1 LEWSN
6 LAVETGN
13 SIETIEG
20 GKMEREFPLE
30 EKDEKAADALLD
42 DASPVEPEIDD
53 IEDGGDLLATEEAE
67 PEEKEEAD
75 PEIDRVQ
82 KSSDPIA
89 LYLRDIGSVPLL
101 TREQEVSLAKEIEAG
116 EQQVFAAVLS
126 APAALR
132 AVLEKAK
139 QVQAG
144 ALGIGE
150 LLANDD
156 GAEASSSGGQAAK
169 QFLKAAKKLR
179 PLTRAH
185 DRVVHEL
192 SKQRLAKKR
201 RERLSALLQKKRGEV
216 LAALQNLR
224 LGKSFVEELAGRLKA
239 FHDRLTKLESGAAR
253 AKPAER
259 RQILAD
265 IGRIEKHTEMSAAEL
280 KQKIAVIKQGE
291 AKANHA
297 KKVLTESNLR
307 LVITIAK
314 KYANRGLPFLDMVQ
328 EGNIGLMRAV
338 EKFDYRLGYRFST
351 YATWWIRQSI
361 TRDIHNSARTI
372 RLPVH
377 VIEDRNRLL
386 RTVHYLL
393 RKLGREPCAEE
404 IAGEMGLEI
413 EEVKRMLGLVGEPV
427 SLSTPIGDDGESRLE
442 DLVEDRHSPKPMD
455 QAMDAHLHAQIR
467 KALATLPPR
476 QEKVI
481 RMRFG
486 VGEPRDYTLEEL
498 GDKFSVTRERIR
510 QIEATAL
517 RRLRSPFRALK
528 N

>member
-1 LEWSN
+1 MSGKDK
-6 LAVETGN
+6 TGG
-13 SIETIEG
+13 TG
-20 GKMEREFPLE
+20 GTMEREFPFE
-30 EKDEKAADALLD
+30 EKEEEKNVSEGLLD
-42 DASPVEPEIDD
+42 DAALEPEIDD
-53 IEDGGDLLATEEAE
+53 LEEGGDLLVTEDAE
-67 PEEKEEAD
+67 PEDKEED
-75 PEIDRVQ
+75 PEIERIQ

-89 LYLRDIGSVPLL
+89 LYLREIGSVPLL
-101 TREQEVSLAKEIEAG
+101 TREQEVSLAREIEEG
-116 EQQVFAAVLS
+116 EQQVLAAVLS
-126 APAALR
+126 APIAFR
-132 AVLEKAK
+132 AVLAKAK

-144 ALGIGE
+144 LASVSEVLSHEDAGE
-150 LLANDD
+150 GGTAA
-156 GAEASSSGGQAAK
+156 GSQAEK
-169 QFLKAAKKLR
+169 HFLKAAHQLR
-179 PLTRAH
+179 PAAKGY
-185 DRVVHEL
+185 DRIAKEL
-192 SKQRLAKKR
+192 SRRSIAKKR
-201 RERLSALLQKKRGEV
+201 RERLEPLLAKKRGEL
-216 LAALQNLR
+216 LAALMEMH
-224 LGKSFVEELAGRLKA
+224 LGKAFVETLAERLRQA
-239 FHDRLTKLESGAAR
+239 DRRIADLEAGLAA
-253 AKPAER
+253 AKPHEKKHRLAE
-259 RQILAD
+259 IE
-265 IGRIEKHTEMSAAEL
+265 RIEKEHEISAAE
-280 KQKIAVIKQGE
+280 IKEKARAIREGE

-393 RKLGREPCAEE
+393 RKLGREPRPEE
-404 IAGEMGLEI
+404 IAGEMGLEV

>member
-1 LEWSN
+1 MEKNFPHEDNEEKTSNEPSQLEP
-6 LAVETGN
+6 AD
-13 SIETIEG
+13 
-20 GKMEREFPLE
+20 MEELE
-30 EKDEKAADALLD
+30 E
-42 DASPVEPEIDD
+42 
-53 IEDGGDLLATEEAE
+53 GGDLLAADEAE
-67 PEEKEEAD
+67 PEEKEEAEPD
-75 PEIDRVQ
+75 LDGVQ

-89 LYLRDIGSVPLL
+89 LYLREIGSVPLL
-101 TREQEVSLAKEIEAG
+101 TREQEVSLAKEIEQGEQKVWETALSSPLALSTVLARSKQLQTGQVGVSELLLNDEAG
-116 EQQVFAAVLS
+116 E
-126 APAALR
+126 APAA
-132 AVLEKAK
+132 
-139 QVQAG
+139 G
-144 ALGIGE
+144 GH
-150 LLANDD
+150 
-156 GAEASSSGGQAAK
+156 AEK
-169 QFLKAAKKLR
+169 QFMKAVKKLK
-179 PLTRAH
+179 PLARARE
-185 DRVVHEL
+185 RVVREL
-192 SKQRLAKKR
+192 SRKRLAQR
-201 RERLSALLQKKRGEV
+201 RRGRLETLLQKKSSEV
-216 LAALQNLR
+216 LAALKELR
-224 LGKSFVEELAGRLKA
+224 LGKSFIEELA
-239 FHDRLTKLESGAAR
+239 DRLMKSHARLVELEAKLAR
-253 AKPAER
+253 AKGNDRKQIFAE
-259 RQILAD
+259 
-265 IGRIEKHTEMSAAEL
+265 IGRIEEEIEMPTADL
-280 KQKIAVIKQGE
+280 KQKAATIREGE
-291 AKANHA
+291 AKTNHA

-393 RKLGREPCAEE
+393 RKLGREPRPEE
-404 IAGEMGLEI
+404 IAGEMGLELD
-413 EEVKRMLGLVGEPV
+413 EVKRMLGLVGEPV
-427 SLSTPIGDDGESRLE
+427 SLNTPIGDDGESRLE
-442 DLVEDRHSPKPMD
+442 DLVEDRHSPKPVD

-486 VGEPRDYTLEEL
+486 VGEARDYTLEEL

-517 RRLRSPFRALK
+517 RRLRSPSRLVK
-528 N
+528 T

>member
-1 LEWSN
+1 
-6 LAVETGN
+6 
-13 SIETIEG
+13 
-20 GKMEREFPLE
+20 MEREFPFEEKENEKTPADTLLDESGSLDTEIEDLE
-30 EKDEKAADALLD
+30 E
-42 DASPVEPEIDD
+42 P
-53 IEDGGDLLATEEAE
+53 GDLLVTEDAEA
-67 PEEKEEAD
+67 EEKEED
-75 PEIDRVQ
+75 PELERAQ

-89 LYLRDIGSVPLL
+89 LYLREIGSVPLL
-101 TREQEVSLAKEIEAG
+101 TREQEVSLAKEIEEG
-116 EQQVFAAVLS
+116 EQRVLAAVLS
-126 APAALR
+126 APVAFRTVLLR
-132 AVLEKAK
+132 AK
-139 QVQAG
+139 QVQSGQLSLA
-144 ALGIGE
+144 E
-150 LLANDD
+150 LLTHDD
-156 GAEASSSGGQAAK
+156 AAEGGTAAGSQAEK
-169 QFLKAAKKLR
+169 QFLKAAQKLR
-179 PLTRAH
+179 PMARGY
-185 DRVVHEL
+185 DRIAKEL
-192 SKQRLAKKR
+192 SRQRIAKKR
-201 RERLSALLQKKRGEV
+201 RERLEGLLAKKRAEI
-216 LAALQNLR
+216 LAALMELR
-224 LGKSFVEELAGRLKA
+224 LGKSFVEELAERLRQV
-239 FHDRLTKLESGAAR
+239 HRRLVELESGFAA
-253 AKPAER
+253 AKAHEKR
-259 RQILAD
+259 HRLAD
-265 IGRIEKHTEMSAAEL
+265 IAAIEAQNEMSAAE
-280 KQKIAVIKQGE
+280 IKEKAAAIREGE

-393 RKLGREPCAEE
+393 RKLGREPRPEE
-404 IAGEMGLEI
+404 IAGEMGLEVD
-413 EEVKRMLGLVGEPV
+413 EVKRMLGLVGEPV

>member
-1 LEWSN
+1 
-6 LAVETGN
+6 
-13 SIETIEG
+13 
-20 GKMEREFPLE
+20 MEREFPFE
-30 EKDEKAADALLD
+30 EKEDEKNAGGESLLD
-42 DASPVEPEIDD
+42 DAALEPEI
-53 IEDGGDLLATEEAE
+53 EDLEEGELLVTEDAE
-67 PEEKEEAD
+67 PEDKEED
-75 PEIDRVQ
+75 PEIERIQ

-89 LYLRDIGSVPLL
+89 LYLREIGSVPLL
-101 TREQEVSLAKEIEAG
+101 TREQEVSLAKQIEEG
-116 EQQVFAAVLS
+116 EQQVLAAVLS
-126 APAALR
+126 APAAFR
-132 AVLEKAK
+132 AVLAKAK

-144 ALGIGE
+144 QASVSE
-150 LLANDD
+150 LLAHEEA
-156 GAEASSSGGQAAK
+156 GEGGTAAGSQAEK
-169 QFLKAAKKLR
+169 HFLKAAQKLK
-179 PLTRAH
+179 PIAKSY
-185 DRVVHEL
+185 DRIAKEL
-192 SKQRLAKKR
+192 SRQRIAKKR
-201 RERLSALLQKKRGEV
+201 RERLDALLAKKRAEI
-216 LAALQNLR
+216 LAALMEFH
-224 LGKSFVEELAGRLKA
+224 LGKAFVENLAGRLRQA
-239 FHDRLTKLESGAAR
+239 DRRIAGLETGFAA
-253 AKPAER
+253 AKPHEKKHRQAE
-259 RQILAD
+259 IE
-265 IGRIEKHTEMSAAEL
+265 RIEKESEMLAAE
-280 KQKIAVIKQGE
+280 IKEKARSIREGE
-291 AKANHA
+291 AKANQA

-393 RKLGREPCAEE
+393 RKLGRESRPEE
-404 IAGEMGLEI
+404 IASEMGLEV

>member
-1 LEWSN
+1 
-6 LAVETGN
+6 
-13 SIETIEG
+13 
-20 GKMEREFPLE
+20 MEREFSYE
-30 EKDEKAADALLD
+30 EKEEKTPSDALLD
-42 DASPVEPEIDD
+42 EAATLEPEL
-53 IEDGGDLLATEEAE
+53 EELEEPGDLLATEDAEAE
-67 PEEKEEAD
+67 DKEED
-75 PEIDRVQ
+75 PELERVQ

-89 LYLRDIGSVPLL
+89 LYLREIGSVPLL
-101 TREQEVSLAKEIEAG
+101 TREQEVSLAKEIEEG
-116 EQQVFAAVLS
+116 EQRVLAAVLS
-126 APAALR
+126 APAAFRTVLLR
-132 AVLEKAK
+132 AK
-139 QVQAG
+139 QVQSG
-144 ALGIGE
+144 DLSLSE
-150 LLANDD
+150 LLSHEDA
-156 GAEASSSGGQAAK
+156 GEGGVAAGGPAEK
-169 QFLKAAKKLR
+169 QFLKAAQRLR
-179 PLTRAH
+179 PMARSY
-185 DRVVHEL
+185 DRIAKQL
-192 SKQRLAKKR
+192 SRQRIAKKR
-201 RERLSALLQKKRGEV
+201 RERLDALLAKKRDEIRT
-216 LAALQNLR
+216 ALIGMH
-224 LGKSFVEELAGRLKA
+224 LGKAFVEELVEKLRRAYKRLAELEAGM
-239 FHDRLTKLESGAAR
+239 AA
-253 AKPAER
+253 AKPHER
-259 RQILAD
+259 RRRQEEIAA
-265 IGRIEKHTEMSAAEL
+265 IEHDSEMSAAE
-280 KQKIAVIKQGE
+280 IKEKVATVREGE
-291 AKANHA
+291 EKANHA

-393 RKLGREPCAEE
+393 RKLGREPRPEE
-404 IAGEMGLEI
+404 IAGEMGLEVD
-413 EEVKRMLGLVGEPV
+413 EVKRMLGLVGEPV

>member
-1 LEWSN
+1 
-6 LAVETGN
+6 
-13 SIETIEG
+13 
-20 GKMEREFPLE
+20 MEREFPFE
-30 EKDEKAADALLD
+30 DKEDEKTPSETLLD
-42 DASPVEPEIDD
+42 EGGALEPEI
-53 IEDGGDLLATEEAE
+53 EDLEESGELLVTEDAE
-67 PEEKEEAD
+67 PEEKEED
-75 PEIDRVQ
+75 PEIERIQ

-89 LYLRDIGSVPLL
+89 LYLREIGSVPLL
-101 TREQEVSLAKEIEAG
+101 TREQEVSLAKEIEQG
-116 EQQVFAAVLS
+116 EQQVLAAVLA
-126 APAALR
+126 APVAFR
-132 AVLEKAK
+132 AILLKAK
-139 QVQAG
+139 QVQSG
-144 ALGIGE
+144 QLSLSD
-150 LLANDD
+150 LLSNDD
-156 GAEASSSGGQAAK
+156 SGEGGTASGGQAEK
-169 QFLKAAKKLR
+169 HFPKAAQRLR
-179 PLTRAH
+179 PMVRGY
-185 DRVVHEL
+185 DRIAKEL
-192 SKQRLAKKR
+192 SRQRIAKKRKERLDKLLAKKKSEILEALLELHLGKAFVEDLTER
-201 RERLSALLQKKRGEV
+201 LKQAHQRLSAV
-216 LAALQNLR
+216 
-224 LGKSFVEELAGRLKA
+224 
-239 FHDRLTKLESGAAR
+239 ESGMST
-253 AKPAER
+253 AKPHER
-259 RQILAD
+259 KHRLAD
-265 IGRIEKHTEMSAAEL
+265 IEKLEAENEMPAAEL
-280 KQKIAVIKQGE
+280 NEKAAAIREGE

-393 RKLGREPCAEE
+393 RKLGREPRPEE
-404 IAGEMGLEI
+404 IASEMGLEVD
-413 EEVKRMLGLVGEPV
+413 EVKRMLGLVGEPV

>member
-1 LEWSN
+1 
-6 LAVETGN
+6 
-13 SIETIEG
+13 
-20 GKMEREFPLE
+20 MEREFPLDENE
-30 EKDEKAADALLD
+30 EKAPAE
-42 DASPVEPEIDD
+42 ASPSETSRIEPADMDEL
-53 IEDGGDLLATEEAE
+53 EEAGELLASEEAE
-67 PEEKEEAD
+67 EEKEEA
-75 PEIDRVQ
+75 EAELEGVQ

-89 LYLRDIGSVPLL
+89 LYLREIGTVPLL
-101 TREQEVSLAKEIEAG
+101 TRELEVSLAKEIEEG
-116 EQQVFAAVLS
+116 EQKVLEAALS
-126 APAALR
+126 SPAALR
-132 AVLEKAK
+132 AVLARSKE
-139 QVQAG
+139 VQTG
-144 ALGIGE
+144 HISISEILLNDEGGE
-150 LLANDD
+150 SPA
-156 GAEASSSGGQAAK
+156 SGGHSEK
-169 QFLKAAKKLR
+169 QFLKAVKKIR
-179 PLTRAH
+179 PLARTR
-185 DRVVHEL
+185 DRVVREL
-192 SKQRLAKKR
+192 SRKRLAQRRRTRLETLLKKKN
-201 RERLSALLQKKRGEV
+201 AEV
-216 LAALQNLR
+216 LAALKELR
-224 LGKSFVEELAGRLKA
+224 LGKYFIEELADRLKKSGA
-239 FHDRLTKLESGAAR
+239 RLAQLESNLATVRGNE
-253 AKPAER
+253 KK
-259 RQILAD
+259 QILAE
-265 IGRIEKHTEMSAAEL
+265 IARIEEAMEMPSAEINQRVA
-280 KQKIAVIKQGE
+280 AVQAGE

-393 RKLGREPCAEE
+393 RKLGREPRPEE
-404 IAGEMGLEI
+404 IAGEMGLELDD
-413 EEVKRMLGLVGEPV
+413 VKRMLGLVGEPI
-427 SLSTPIGDDGESRLE
+427 SLNTPIGDDGESRLE
-442 DLVEDRHSPKPMD
+442 DLVEDRHSPKPVD

-486 VGEPRDYTLEEL
+486 VGESRDYTLEEL

-517 RRLRSPFRALK
+517 RRLRSPSRAVK
-528 N
+528 S

>member
-1 LEWSN
+1 MKTKNWL
-6 LAVETGN
+6 VK
-13 SIETIEG
+13 IEG
-20 GKMEREFPLE
+20 GKMERQLPIE
-30 EKDEKAADALLD
+30 EKDEKTPADALLD
-42 DASPVEPEIDD
+42 EASPLEPDADEL
-53 IEDGGDLLATEEAE
+53 EDGGDLLAVDEAE
-67 PEEKEEAD
+67 PEEKEESD
-75 PEIDRVQ
+75 PEIDRIQ

-89 LYLRDIGSVPLL
+89 LYLREIGSVPLL
-101 TREQEVSLAKEIEAG
+101 TREQEVSLAREIEEG
-116 EQQVFAAVLS
+116 EGQVFAAALS
-126 APAALR
+126 APLALR
-132 AVLEKAK
+132 AVLEKSRQA
-139 QVQAG
+139 QAG
-144 ALGIGE
+144 EIGVGE
-150 LLANDD
+150 LLAHDEGGD
-156 GAEASSSGGQAAK
+156 APAPGSPAEK
-169 QFLKAAKKLR
+169 KFLKATKKLR
-179 PLTRAH
+179 PLAAAH

-192 SKQRLAKKR
+192 AKQRVSKKR
-201 RERLSALLQKKRGEV
+201 RERLEKLLQKKRGEV
-216 LAALQNLR
+216 LAALQGLR
-224 LGKSFVEELAGRLKA
+224 LGKAFVENLAERIKK
-239 FHDRLTKLESGAAR
+239 FNDRLCRLEAGAAR
-253 AKPAER
+253 AKPSER
-259 RQILAD
+259 KHMRAD
-265 IGRIEKHTEMSAAEL
+265 IARIENDTEMTAAEL
-280 KQKIAVIKQGE
+280 KQKVAAIRQGE
-291 AKANHA
+291 AMTNHG

-393 RKLGREPCAEE
+393 RKLGREPQAEE
-404 IAGEMGLEI
+404 IASEMGLEV
-413 EEVKRMLGLVGEPV
+413 EEIKRMLGLVGEPV
-427 SLSTPIGDDGESRLE
+427 SLSTPIGEDGESRLE
-442 DLVEDRHSPKPMD
+442 DLVEDKHSPKPMD
-455 QAMDAHLHAQIR
+455 QAMDAHLHQQIR

>member
-1 LEWSN
+1 MM
-6 LAVETGN
+6 
-13 SIETIEG
+13 EG

-30 EKDEKAADALLD
+30 ENDEKTPVEAA
-42 DASPVEPEIDD
+42 PVEPAEMD
-53 IEDGGDLLATEEAE
+53 ELEEAGDLLAADEAE
-67 PEEKEEAD
+67 PEEKEEAEPD
-75 PEIDRVQ
+75 LEGVQ

-89 LYLRDIGSVPLL
+89 LYLREIGSVPLL
-101 TREQEVSLAKEIEAG
+101 TREQEVSLAKEIEQG
-116 EQQVFAAVLS
+116 EQKVLE
-126 APAALR
+126 AALSCPPALR
-132 AVLEKAK
+132 RVLERSK

-144 ALGIGE
+144 QFGVAE
-150 LLANDD
+150 LLLNDES
-156 GAEASSSGGQAAK
+156 GESPAAGGHAEK
-169 QFLKAAKKLR
+169 QFIKAVKKLR
-179 PLTRAH
+179 PLARAR
-185 DRVVHEL
+185 DRVVREL
-192 SKQRLAKKR
+192 SRKRLAQKR
-201 RERLSALLQKKRGEV
+201 RDRLAALLQKKNAEV
-216 LAALQNLR
+216 LASLKELR
-224 LGKSFVEELAGRLKA
+224 LGKSFIEELADRLKKSHA
-239 FHDRLTKLESGAAR
+239 RLVELESKLAQAKGGERKGMAA
-253 AKPAER
+253 E
-259 RQILAD
+259 
-265 IGRIEKHTEMSAAEL
+265 IGRIEEETEMSSAEL
-280 KQKIAVIKQGE
+280 RQKAAAIRDGE
-291 AKANHA
+291 AQANHA

-393 RKLGREPCAEE
+393 RKLGREPRPEE
-404 IAGEMGLEI
+404 IAAEMGLEI

-427 SLSTPIGDDGESRLE
+427 SLNTPIGDDGESRLE
-442 DLVEDRHSPKPMD
+442 DLVEDRHSPKPVD

-481 RMRFG
+481 RMLFG
-486 VGEPRDYTLEEL
+486 VGEARDYTLEEL

-517 RRLRSPFRALK
+517 RRLRSPSRLVK

>member
-1 LEWSN
+1 
-6 LAVETGN
+6 
-13 SIETIEG
+13 
-20 GKMEREFPLE
+20 MEREFPFEDKE
-30 EKDEKAADALLD
+30 EKTPSDALLEEGG
-42 DASPVEPEIDD
+42 ALEPEID
-53 IEDGGDLLATEEAE
+53 ELEEPGDLLVTEDAE
-67 PEEKEEAD
+67 TEEKEED
-75 PEIDRVQ
+75 PELERVQ

-89 LYLRDIGSVPLL
+89 LYLREIGSVPLL
-101 TREQEVSLAKEIEAG
+101 TREQEVSLAKEIEEG
-116 EQQVFAAVLS
+116 ENRVLAAMLS
-126 APAALR
+126 APAAFR
-132 AVLEKAK
+132 TVLLKAK
-139 QVQAG
+139 LVQS
-144 ALGIGE
+144 GE
-150 LLANDD
+150 LSLSELLSHDD
-156 GAEASSSGGQAAK
+156 TGEGGSAAGSQTEK
-169 QFLKAAKKLR
+169 HFLKAAQRLR
-179 PLTRAH
+179 PMARSY
-185 DRVVHEL
+185 DRIAKEL
-192 SKQRLAKKR
+192 SHQRIAKKR
-201 RERLSALLQKKRGEV
+201 RERLELLLAKKKDEIRDALLEMH
-216 LAALQNLR
+216 
-224 LGKSFVEELAGRLKA
+224 LGKGFVEDMADHVRQAEKRLAELEAGMATAKA
-239 FHDRLTKLESGAAR
+239 HERKHRQADIEKLER
-253 AKPAER
+253 E
-259 RQILAD
+259 
-265 IGRIEKHTEMSAAEL
+265 TEMSAAEI
-280 KQKIAVIKQGE
+280 KQKGAALREGE

-393 RKLGREPCAEE
+393 RKLGREPRPEE
-404 IAGEMGLEI
+404 IASEMGLEVD
-413 EEVKRMLGLVGEPV
+413 EVKRMLGLVGEPV

>member
-1 LEWSN
+1 M
-6 LAVETGN
+6 G
-13 SIETIEG
+13 
-20 GKMEREFPLE
+20 REFPHEENEEKAPAEGLMNEASQPEPADMDDLE
-30 EKDEKAADALLD
+30 EA
-42 DASPVEPEIDD
+42 
-53 IEDGGDLLATEEAE
+53 GDLLAAEEAE
-67 PEEKEEAD
+67 EEKEEA
-75 PEIDRVQ
+75 ELEGAQ

-89 LYLRDIGSVPLL
+89 LYLREIGSVPLL
-101 TREQEVSLAKEIEAG
+101 TRELEVSLAREIEEG
-116 EQQVFAAVLS
+116 EQKVLEAALS
-126 APAALR
+126 SPTALR
-132 AVLEKAK
+132 AVLEKSK

-144 ALGIGE
+144 QLNASE
-150 LLANDD
+150 LLLNDETGESSA
-156 GAEASSSGGQAAK
+156 GAGRSEK
-169 QFLKAAKKLR
+169 HFLRAVKKLR
-179 PLTRAH
+179 PLGRAR
-185 DRVVHEL
+185 DRVVREL
-192 SKQRLAKKR
+192 SRKRLAQRRRTRLEVLLRKKN
-201 RERLSALLQKKRGEV
+201 GEV
-216 LAALQNLR
+216 LAALKEIR
-224 LGKSFVEELAGRLKA
+224 LGKSFIEELAEGLKKSGARLGQ
-239 FHDRLTKLESGAAR
+239 LESHRATAR
-253 AKPAER
+253 GNEKK
-259 RQILAD
+259 QILAE
-265 IGRIEKHTEMSAAEL
+265 IARIEEVTEMPSTEL
-280 KQKIAVIKQGE
+280 KQKVATIHEGE
-291 AKANHA
+291 EKTKHA

-377 VIEDRNRLL
+377 VIEDRNKLL

-393 RKLGREPCAEE
+393 RKLGREPRPEE
-404 IAGEMGLEI
+404 IAAEMGLEPDEI
-413 EEVKRMLGLVGEPV
+413 KRMLGLVGEPV
-427 SLSTPIGDDGESRLE
+427 SLNTPIGDDGESRLE
-442 DLVEDRHSPKPMD
+442 DLVEDRHSPKPVD

-486 VGEPRDYTLEEL
+486 VGEARDYTLEEL

-517 RRLRSPFRALK
+517 RRLRSPSRALK

>member
-1 LEWSN
+1 MERDYPAGEN
-6 LAVETGN
+6 DEKTPTETT
-13 SIETIEG
+13 SIEPADMDE
-20 GKMEREFPLE
+20 LE
-30 EKDEKAADALLD
+30 EA
-42 DASPVEPEIDD
+42 
-53 IEDGGDLLATEEAE
+53 GDLLAADEAE
-67 PEEKEEAD
+67 PEEKEEAEAD
-75 PEIDRVQ
+75 LEGVQ

-89 LYLRDIGSVPLL
+89 LYLREIGSVPLL
-101 TREQEVSLAKEIEAG
+101 TREQEVSLAMEIEQG
-116 EQQVFAAVLS
+116 EQKVWETALS
-126 APAALR
+126 SPAALSTVVAR
-132 AVLEKAK
+132 SK

-144 ALGIGE
+144 QLGVSE
-150 LLANDD
+150 LLLNDE
-156 GAEASSSGGQAAK
+156 GGEAPAAGGHTEK
-169 QFLKAAKKLR
+169 QFMKAVKKLR
-179 PLTRAH
+179 PLARARE
-185 DRVVHEL
+185 RVVREL
-192 SKQRLAKKR
+192 SKKRLAQR
-201 RERLSALLQKKRGEV
+201 RRSRLEALLRKKNGEV
-216 LAALQNLR
+216 LAALKELR
-224 LGKSFVEELAGRLKA
+224 LGKSFIEELADRLNKS
-239 FHDRLTKLESGAAR
+239 HDRLVELESKLAR
-253 AKPAER
+253 AKGNER
-259 RQILAD
+259 KNILAE
-265 IGRIEKHTEMSAAEL
+265 IGRIEQETEMPSAEL
-280 KQKIAVIKQGE
+280 KQKAATIREGE

-393 RKLGREPCAEE
+393 RKLGREPRPDE
-404 IAGEMGLEI
+404 IAAEMGLELD
-413 EEVKRMLGLVGEPV
+413 EVKRMLGLVGEPV
-427 SLSTPIGDDGESRLE
+427 SLNTPIGDDGESRLE
-442 DLVEDRHSPKPMD
+442 DLVEDRHSPKPVD

-486 VGEPRDYTLEEL
+486 VGEARDYTLEEL

-517 RRLRSPFRALK
+517 RRLRSPSRVLK

>member
-1 LEWSN
+1 
-6 LAVETGN
+6 
-13 SIETIEG
+13 
-20 GKMEREFPLE
+20 MERDFPVGENEEKTPNETSPLE
-30 EKDEKAADALLD
+30 PADMDELEDA
-42 DASPVEPEIDD
+42 
-53 IEDGGDLLATEEAE
+53 GDLLAADEAE

-75 PEIDRVQ
+75 QELEGVQ

-89 LYLRDIGSVPLL
+89 LYLREIGSVPLL
-101 TREQEVSLAKEIEAG
+101 TREQEVSLAKEIEQG
-116 EQQVFAAVLS
+116 EQKVLEAALS
-126 APAALR
+126 SPAALST
-132 AVLEKAK
+132 VLATSK
-139 QVQAG
+139 QVQTG
-144 ALGIGE
+144 QIGLSE
-150 LLANDD
+150 LLLNDEA
-156 GAEASSSGGQAAK
+156 AEAQSGGGQAEK
-169 QFLKAAKKLR
+169 QFIKAVKKLR
-179 PLTRAH
+179 PLARAR
-185 DRVVHEL
+185 DRVVREL
-192 SKQRLAKKR
+192 SKKRLAQRKR
-201 RERLSALLQKKRGEV
+201 VRLERLLQKKNSEV
-216 LAALQNLR
+216 LAALKELR
-224 LGKSFVEELAGRLKA
+224 LGKSFIEELADRLKKSHA
-239 FHDRLTKLESGAAR
+239 RLLELESKVAGAKGNVR
-253 AKPAER
+253 KQKIAE
-259 RQILAD
+259 
-265 IGRIEKHTEMSAAEL
+265 IGRIEEETEMTSQEIRQKAATIRE
-280 KQKIAVIKQGE
+280 GE
-291 AKANHA
+291 QKANHA

-393 RKLGREPCAEE
+393 RKLGREPRPEE
-404 IAGEMGLEI
+404 IAAEMGLELD
-413 EEVKRMLGLVGEPV
+413 EVKRMLGLVGEPV
-427 SLSTPIGDDGESRLE
+427 SLNTPIGDDGESRLE
-442 DLVEDRHSPKPMD
+442 DLVEDRHSPKPVD

-486 VGEPRDYTLEEL
+486 VGEARDYTLEEL

-517 RRLRSPFRALK
+517 RRLRSPSRAVK
-528 N
+528 T